1 MYRKIMIDL
10 KVQPTLRCGTQCLRQ
25 QPRRFGGNPALTPHN
40 LTPHNF
46 VSMLDRQADRLGQR
60 TLHVSERIKKLLS

>member
-1 MYRKIMIDL
+1 MYRKIMVDL

-25 QPRRFGGNPALTPHN
+25 QPRRFGGNPT

-46 VSMLDRQADRLGQR
+46 VSMLDRQADPLGQR
-60 TLHVSERIKKLLS
+60 TLHVSERIEKLLS